1 MALAPAIFNISEPIT
16 FGLPIILKSNLF
28 YSLYYCATIV
38 FLYCGIFT
46 KIGFIPVVCNNVPW
60 TVPPIISGILF
71 TGTIAGGLVQ
81 LINLVISMAIYY
93 PFVKIADK
101 MELDKMTE
109 TEKLEA
115 VETKR
120 VSLLRGRKN
129 ETKIS

>member
-1 MALAPAIFNISEPIT
+1 M
-16 FGLPIILKSNLF
+16 
-28 YSLYYCATIV
+28 